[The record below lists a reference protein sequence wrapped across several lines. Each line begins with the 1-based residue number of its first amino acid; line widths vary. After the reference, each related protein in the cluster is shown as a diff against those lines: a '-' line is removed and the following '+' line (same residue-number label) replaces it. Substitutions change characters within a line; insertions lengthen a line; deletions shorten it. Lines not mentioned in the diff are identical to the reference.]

1 MNANAPLPDSILS
14 ILPPGWP
21 RPKGYSNGR
30 LAPAGA
36 RLLCI
41 AGQVAWD
48 DRERIVSDDFV
59 AQFAQALRNVKSVL
73 VAAGGEPAHLL
84 RLTYYVTDKREY
96 AAAIVAVGEAY
107 RGILGRV
114 WPAATLVEVKG
125 LLEPGAKVEIEAT
138 AALPAVSDGS
148 GASRPDPSGFGA
160 P

>member
-1 MNANAPLPDSILS
+1 MSAAGERPES

-30 LAPAGA
+30 LAPSGA

-48 DRERIVSDDFV
+48 EQERIVSADFV
-59 AQFAQALRNVKSVL
+59 AQFAQALRNVKAVL
-73 VAAGGEPAHLL
+73 VAAGGAPEHLL
-84 RLTYYVTDKREY
+84 RLTYYVTDKGEY
-96 AAAIVAVGEAY
+96 ATAQAAVGERY
-107 RGILGRV
+107 REILGRV

-138 AALPAVSDGS
+138 AALPAAA
-148 GASRPDPSGFGA
+148 GAGGA
-160 P
+160 APAASSPPRAP

>member
-1 MNANAPLPDSILS
+1 MSETPSSSQSSSQSSSPSPV
-14 ILPPGWP
+14 LPPGWP

-48 DRERIVSDDFV
+48 AHERIVSSDF
-59 AQFAQALRNVKSVL
+59 AEQFAQALRNVRAVL
-73 VAAGGEPAHLL
+73 VAAGGAPEHLL
-84 RLTYYVTDKREY
+84 RLTYYVTDKQEY
-96 AAAIVAVGEAY
+96 AGALAAVGERY
-107 RGILGRV
+107 REILGRV

-138 AALPAVSDGS
+138 AALPPQT
-148 GASRPDPSGFGA
+148 PDPLGA
-160 P
+160 RGS